1 MPVLVLSR
9 KPGEVIVVPQCA
21 LSVTVL
27 AVDGNKVRL
36 GIAAPDEIGVYREEV
51 WQNFSEPTKLSA
63 QGVVPMSIATD
74 NDRDAFWDEAA
85 AHLTDAVY
93 PVMLRHGV
101 RMNWLDLE
109 LDLWNT
115 MIETVKT
122 LQEMETDSRPR
133 DLPTPSDVSG

>member
-1 MPVLVLSR
+1 MLVLSR
-9 KPGEVIVVPQCA
+9 KAGEVILVPQCA

-36 GIAAPDEIGVYREEV
+36 GIVAPDEIRVFREEV
-51 WQNFSEPTKLSA
+51 WRNFEEPKKSA
-63 QGVVPMSIATD
+63 HGAAPMTIATD
-74 NDRDAFWDEAA
+74 NERDVFWDEAA
-85 AHLTDAVY
+85 AQLTDAVY

-115 MIETVKT
+115 MIETVKK
-122 LQEMETDSRPR
+122 LQEMEFDSRSR
-133 DLPTPSDVSG
+133 DLPAPSDVSA